1 MSIRTEQNNQ
11 AIYFRNLHNPKNPLI
26 LTNVYDA
33 ATASLI
39 ANHPSTKAIATGS
52 YAIAASQGIADDALS
67 FPKNLAAIR
76 SIASVLKRNE
86 VLSHQDETDISLR
99 FPLTVDIQDGYN
111 DVDLTVKEIIKLGV
125 VGCNIE
131 DLDSNTGQLR
141 PVSDAVHRI
150 KVALQAAK
158 ESGVPDFVVNARTDV
173 LGSLDKGTIEDAIE
187 RGRAYLDAGACTVFV
202 WGGAGGR
209 GVSRDEVERLAKA
222 FEGRLNVKLVL
233 REGFL
238 TVSELRK
245 LGLARISLGPELYR
259 AAMDA
264 FQEKADAVLRDC
276 L

>member
-11 AIYFRNLHNPKNPLI
+11 AIYFRNLHDPKNPLI

-52 YAIAASQGIADDALS
+52 YAIGASQGIPDDALS
-67 FPKNLAAIR
+67 FPQNLAAIR

-86 VLSHQDETDISLR
+86 VLSHQDQTDISLR

-111 DVDLTVKEIIKLGV
+111 DVALTVKEIIKLGV
-125 VGCNIE
+125 IGCNIE

-141 PVSDAVHRI
+141 PLSDAVHRI

-187 RGRAYLDAGACTVFV
+187 RGQAYLDAGACTVFV

-209 GVSRDEVERLAKA
+209 GVSKDEVERLVKA

-238 TVSELRK
+238 TVRELKK

-259 AAMDA
+259 AAMNA
-264 FQEKADAVLRDC
+264 FQEKADAVLRD
-276 L
+276 